1 MYSFNKHVISS
12 HWTPGTVLSP
22 GDAEMNNPD
31 KLLGFVGREI
41 YAINK
46 HGESLNVLPLTAG
59 RDLNS

>member
-1 MYSFNKHVISS
+1 M
-12 HWTPGTVLSP
+12 LSP